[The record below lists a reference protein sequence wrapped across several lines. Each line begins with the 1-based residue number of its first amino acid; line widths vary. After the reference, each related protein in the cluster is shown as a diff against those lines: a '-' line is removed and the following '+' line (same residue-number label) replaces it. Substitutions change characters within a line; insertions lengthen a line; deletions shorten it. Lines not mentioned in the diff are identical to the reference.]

1 MTILPYSMVRVLSF
15 LFPKQSPHHIFLM
28 SVRALEPVSKVT
40 REAHPIRAAERRKTL
55 ATGARACCPTPLLK
69 EEGWTRHQERCRE
82 ATFDGADGVV
92 PHEETFRNAD
102 HLDVSRCRAHAS
114 RPSAAPRSASAEAR
128 SLNYKV
134 GFAAFFL
141 MPQPP
146 LLYQETSELLRQPFF
161 KLLEARR
168 PMGTGGFSSCCN
180 RQTHHMAFDLSSS
193 ET

>member
-1 MTILPYSMVRVLSF
+1 M
-15 LFPKQSPHHIFLM
+15 
-28 SVRALEPVSKVT
+28 
-40 REAHPIRAAERRKTL
+40 KTL
-55 ATGARACCPTPLLK
+55 SSGQYVVAGFRACCPTPLLK
-69 EEGWTRHQERCRE
+69 EEGWTRHQERYRE

-92 PHEETFRNAD
+92 KNEEILPHAD
-102 HLDVSRCRAHAS
+102 HPVCGLRWAT
-114 RPSAAPRSASAEAR
+114 P
-128 SLNYKV
+128 
-134 GFAAFFL
+134 AFFL